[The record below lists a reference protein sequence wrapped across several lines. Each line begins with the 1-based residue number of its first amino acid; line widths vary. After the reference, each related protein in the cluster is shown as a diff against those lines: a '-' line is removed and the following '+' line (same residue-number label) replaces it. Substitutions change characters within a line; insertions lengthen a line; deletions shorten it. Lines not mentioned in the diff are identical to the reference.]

1 MGRSTVTTIITTTRM
16 PEHVGIFDYEFMRN
30 AFAAATIV
38 AIVSGAIGYFLVL
51 RGETFAGHALSHVG
65 FAGATGA
72 ALLGL
77 SPFAGL
83 TLFTIFA
90 GLGIGILGQRA
101 NRDVAIGLVLTVA
114 LGLGLQFLHF
124 YTAFAGMATSLLFGN
139 VLGTSLGTVW
149 ILLGMAVVTLAGLA
163 AISRPLLFASLQP
176 ELAEARGVR
185 TGRLTALFMMI
196 VALAT
201 AQAIQ
206 IVGVLLVFALMVA
219 PAATAI
225 RLTRTFAAGV
235 VLSVVLAVAIAW
247 LALLLAYYT
256 DWPTSFWITALGGL
270 AYAVSHLPGWLARRG
285 PASA

>member
-1 MGRSTVTTIITTTRM
+1 M
-16 PEHVGIFDYEFMRN
+16 GIFDYEFMRN

-72 ALLGL
+72 ALIGL

-83 TLFTIFA
+83 TLFTILA
-90 GLGIGILGQRA
+90 GVGIGVLGQRA
-101 NRDVAIGLVLTVA
+101 NRDVAIGLVLTLS
-114 LGLGLQFLHF
+114 LGLGLLFLHF
-124 YTAFAGMATSLLFGN
+124 YTAYAGMATNLLFGN
-139 VLGTSLGTVW
+139 VLGISLGTVW
-149 ILLGMAVVTLAGLA
+149 VLLAMAAVTLAGLGI
-163 AISRPLLFASLQP
+163 ISRPLLFASLQP

-185 TGRLTALFMMI
+185 TGRLTAAFMVI

-219 PAATAI
+219 PAATAL
-225 RLTRTFAAGV
+225 RLTRTFAAGIGV
-235 VLSVVLAVAIAW
+235 SVALAVAIAW
-247 LALLLAYYT
+247 LSLLLAYFT
-256 DWPTSFWITALGGL
+256 DWPTSFWITALGGF
-270 AYAVSHLPGWLARRG
+270 AYAASHLPAWLAARR
-285 PASA
+285 PVTT